1 MLLMMKS
8 SPEVSARPYRSPR
21 LIALVFVGG
30 TVGTAAR
37 AALEEAYGGGG
48 WPWATL
54 GINVSGAFVLGWLL
68 EILARREARVGASP
82 APRLLLGTG
91 VLGGYTTY
99 STFAVET
106 LQLSLLPALLYAVLT
121 IILGLAAAAVG
132 FRLARGR
139 PNEPVP
145 EGGS

>member
-1 MLLMMKS
+1 M
-8 SPEVSARPYRSPR
+8 
-21 LIALVFVGG
+21 
-30 TVGTAAR
+30 
-37 AALEEAYGGGG
+37 
-48 WPWATL
+48 
-54 GINVSGAFVLGWLL
+54 
-68 EILARREARVGASP
+68 
-82 APRLLLGTG
+82 
-91 VLGGYTTY
+91 
-99 STFAVET
+99 ET